1 MQGDAVTD
9 VRWPG
14 LDEVVGGLGAEVLR
28 AVHAPPGES
37 PAVSDVLLYDPTDP
51 QSVRADAIVLAVGV
65 GGAAGDAF
73 AVVDAAARSG
83 AAAVVLRGDAEPLE
97 RILELA
103 RTAGI
108 ALIEASSEVSW
119 GQLYSLLRT
128 ALVSAGTVGRA
139 EVDGVP
145 VGDLFALA
153 DATAAAVGG
162 AVTIEDP
169 QWRVLAYSNLGHEID
184 DARRHTILG
193 RTPPR
198 EWHERLDAA
207 GIGRALRSGDGVV
220 RFESEGLVPRRAV
233 AVRAGGELLGS
244 IWLAAHDEA
253 LSPDAEDELLRAA
266 ELSAMHLVAHRAAED
281 VERRARG
288 ASVRELLDGL
298 SPAGHREP
306 SLPLTI
312 VVFDARSDDRG
323 DWLTSAERVLSVV
336 ALFSEAVHRDAT
348 CALVDGRIWA
358 LGTRRTGL
366 SPSPSR
372 SRVACSRCWSCG
384 CSR

>member
-9 VRWPG
+9 VRWPA

-37 PAVSDVLLYDPTDP
+37 PAVSDVLLYDATDP

-108 ALIEASSEVSW
+108 ALIEVSSEVSW

-169 QWRVLAYSNLGHEID
+169 QW
-184 DARRHTILG
+184 
-193 RTPPR
+193 
-198 EWHERLDAA
+198 
-207 GIGRALRSGDGVV
+207 
-220 RFESEGLVPRRAV
+220 
-233 AVRAGGELLGS
+233 
-244 IWLAAHDEA
+244 
-253 LSPDAEDELLRAA
+253 
-266 ELSAMHLVAHRAAED
+266 
-281 VERRARG
+281 
-288 ASVRELLDGL
+288 
-298 SPAGHREP
+298 
-306 SLPLTI
+306 
-312 VVFDARSDDRG
+312 
-323 DWLTSAERVLSVV
+323 
-336 ALFSEAVHRDAT
+336 
-348 CALVDGRIWA
+348 
-358 LGTRRTGL
+358 
-366 SPSPSR
+366 
-372 SRVACSRCWSCG
+372 
-384 CSR
+384 